1 MNNWKADLEN
11 ALNVFVNVADL
22 ARASIRRQDIEVE
35 RLEAP
40 HKPPSRLPKGKMAAY
55 GFWCS
60 GEWLKIGIAGPKSNA
75 RYTSQHYS
83 PTSAPSTLAG
93 SLLKSA
99 GISESEH
106 FNRDFVG
113 DWIKSNCHRVN
124 ILLNSNH
131 GMLLLRL
138 LESFLHL
145 YLRPRYEK

>member
-1 MNNWKADLEN
+1 MNDWKADLEN
-11 ALNVFVNVADL
+11 ALNVFAIVASL
-22 ARASIRRQDIEVE
+22 ARASIRRQDMEVQH
-35 RLEAP
+35 LEAP
-40 HKPPSRLPKGKMAAY
+40 HKSPSGLPKGKMAVY
-55 GFWCS
+55 GFWYS
-60 GEWLKIGIAGPKSNA
+60 GEWLKVGMAGPKSNA

-83 PTSAPSTLAG
+83 PNSAASTLAG
-93 SLLKSA
+93 SLLKSS
-99 GISESEH
+99 GISERAH
-106 FNRDFVG
+106 FNRDTVG